1 MYVSKHSVF
10 NVVFKCTYGMHMP
23 ESPTRR
29 GMTVDRPRC
38 PLSRR
43 SGVSS

>member
-1 MYVSKHSVF
+1 L
-10 NVVFKCTYGMHMP
+10 NVVFKHTYGMHTP

-29 GMTVDRPRC
+29 GTTVHRLCC

-43 SGVSS
+43 SPLAVN